1 MLMKHIVITGS
12 TRGIGFGLADAF
24 LEQGCSVAVS
34 GRAQASVDDAVNKLV
49 SKHAGRSLFGI
60 ACDVRDPEQV
70 RSLWNACRERFG
82 QVDVWINNAG
92 FSAPQMPVWKLQPAQ
107 AQDVVQTNLLGV
119 IYGSMVA
126 IQGMLEQGFGS
137 LYNMEGMGS
146 DGRKHHGLTLYG
158 TTKYGLHYFTGC
170 LARET
175 QGTPLV
181 VGSLRP
187 GMVIT
192 GLIVK
197 QYEGRPAEFERVR
210 RIFNI
215 IADRVETVAPWLAG
229 QILANQK
236 SGVCIR
242 YLSQGKLIG
251 RFLASPFR
259 KRDLFADLQ

>member
-1 MLMKHIVITGS
+1 MKYIVITGS

-24 LEQGCSVAVS
+24 LELGCSVTVS
-34 GRAQASVDDAVNKLV
+34 GRVQAGVDEAVGKLA
-49 SKHAGRSLFGI
+49 SKHDGQSLFGY
-60 ACDVRDPEQV
+60 ACDVRRPEQLS
-70 RSLWNACRERFG
+70 SLWTACKERFG

-92 FSAPQMPVWKLQPAQ
+92 FSAPQMPVWKVQPAQ

-137 LYNMEGMGS
+137 LYNIEGMGS
-146 DGRKHHGLTLYG
+146 DGRKHDGLTLYG
-158 TTKYGLHYFTGC
+158 TTKYGLHYFTEC

-175 QGTPLV
+175 RGTPLI

-192 GLIVK
+192 DLIMK
-197 QYEGRPAEFERVR
+197 QYEGRPAEFERVK

-215 IADRVETVAPWLAG
+215 IADQVETVAPWMAT

-236 SGVCIR
+236 SGVCIQ
-242 YLSQGKLIG
+242 YLSQARLIS

-259 KRDLFADLQ
+259 KRDLFA